1 MVRGKEAPMRAFA
14 RSTAIGF
21 LLVLAAETACGA
33 PKTFVADNFGAKGDG
48 QTMNTIAIQKAI
60 DAAAAVGGTAT
71 LKAGTYLTGS
81 LFLKSGVTLDVP
93 KGVTL
98 IGSESLQ
105 DYPMLP
111 TRIAGIEMTWP
122 SALINVR
129 DQHDVTITGKGTID
143 GDGPVWWKSYW
154 DLRASYEPRG
164 LRWAADYDC
173 RRPRL
178 ILVQNSS
185 SVKLGGGIE
194 LKRSGFWT
202 VQILYSHDVH
212 VDDVVI
218 RNNEGGR
225 GPSTDGIDIDS
236 SHNVLVEHANI
247 DVNDDALC
255 LKAGRDADG
264 LRVNRPTE
272 HIVLRDSIIRSG
284 AAAVTI
290 GSETSGGF
298 RDIEAYNITALHGVP
313 SGVLFKSAHTRG
325 GFAENIRIH
334 DLTLEGVA
342 IPIHITMNWNPSYSY
357 AVIPPGLQDVP
368 PYYKVLATPVPE
380 AQGLPHFRDVH
391 IWNIKAT
398 GAREAFNV
406 SAYPNAPLEDFRLDH
421 LDIETAR
428 AGTIANAKNWTM
440 VDNNIRTA
448 DGSKVTFTDSAVNDT
463 KDVPYGE
470 PK

>member
-1 MVRGKEAPMRAFA
+1 MRAFA
-14 RSTAIGF
+14 RSSTVGF
-21 LLVLAAETACGA
+21 VLALAAGA
-33 PKTFVADNFGAKGDG
+33 VYAAPSTFAANDFGAKGDG
-48 QTMNTIAIQKAI
+48 QTMDTTAIQKAI
-60 DAAAAVGGTAT
+60 DAAAAVGGTVT
-71 LKAGTYLTGS
+71 LKPGTYLTGS
-81 LFLKSGVTLDVP
+81 LFLKSGVTLDMP
-93 KGVTL
+93 EGVTL
-98 IGSESLQ
+98 VGSESLN

-122 SALINVR
+122 AALVNVR
-129 DQHDVTITGKGTID
+129 AQHDVTITGKGTID
-143 GDGPVWWKSYW
+143 GDGPTWWKSYW
-154 DLRASYEPRG
+154 DLRASYEPKG
-164 LRWAADYDC
+164 LRWASDYDC

-178 ILVQNSS
+178 ILIQNSS
-185 SVKLGGGIE
+185 AVKVGGGIE

-236 SHNVLVEHANI
+236 SHNVLVEHADI

-272 HIVLRDSIIRSG
+272 HIVLRDSVIRSG

-298 RDIEAYNITALHGVP
+298 RDIEAYNITALSGVP

-334 DLTLEGVA
+334 DLTLTGVA

-357 AVIPPGLQDVP
+357 AVIPPGLKDVP
-368 PYYKVLATPVPE
+368 AYYKVLATPVPE

-391 IWNIKAT
+391 IWDIKAT

-406 SAYPNAPLEDFRLDH
+406 SAYPNAPLEDFKLDH
-421 LDIETAR
+421 LDIEAAR

-440 VDNNIRTA
+440 VDNKIRTG
-448 DGSKVTFTDSAVNDT
+448 DGSKVTFTDAVVTDT

>member
-1 MVRGKEAPMRAFA
+1 MNTFA
-14 RSTAIGF
+14 RSLAI
-21 LLVLAAETACGA
+21 LSLALASIAFAA
-33 PKTFVADNFGAKGDG
+33 PRTFVANDYGAKGDG
-48 QTMNTIAIQKAI
+48 HTLDTAAIQRAI
-60 DAAAAVGGTAT
+60 DAAAAVGGAVT
-71 LKAGTYLTGS
+71 LNPGTYLTGS
-81 LFLKSGVTLDVP
+81 LFLKSGITLDVP
-93 KGVTL
+93 EGATL
-98 IGSESLQ
+98 IGSESLD

-143 GDGPVWWKSYW
+143 GDGPIWWKSYW
-154 DLRASYEPRG
+154 DLRATYEPKG

-185 SVKLGGGIE
+185 SIHLGGGIL

-202 VQILYSHDVH
+202 VQILFSHDVH
-212 VDDVVI
+212 VDGVTI

-236 SHNVLVEHANI
+236 SHNVLVERADI

-255 LKAGRDADG
+255 LKAGRDSDG

-272 HIVLRDSIIRSG
+272 HIVLRDSIIRHG
-284 AAAVTI
+284 AAAITI

-298 RDIEAYNITALHGVP
+298 RDIEAYNITALSGVP
-313 SGVLFKSAHTRG
+313 SGVLFKSARTRG
-325 GFAENIRIH
+325 GFAEDIRIH

-342 IPIHITMNWNPSYSY
+342 IPIHITMNWDPSYSY
-357 AVIPPGLQDVP
+357 AVIPPGLTKVP
-368 PYYKVLATPVPE
+368 LYYKVLTTPVPE

-398 GAREAFNV
+398 GARQAFNV
-406 SAYPNAPLEDFRLDH
+406 SAYANAPLENFRLDH
-421 LDIETAR
+421 LEIEAAH
-428 AGTIANAKNWTM
+428 AGTIANAKNWTFS
-440 VDNNIRTA
+440 DNNISTA
-448 DGSKVTFTDSAVNDT
+448 DGSKVTFTDAATYDP

-470 PK
+470 PR

>member
-1 MVRGKEAPMRAFA
+1 MNPFSRLVSAFTVLLA
-14 RSTAIGF
+14 FSTAAS
-21 LLVLAAETACGA
+21 AA
-33 PKTFVADNFGAKGDG
+33 PQTFVANDYGAIGDG
-48 QTMNTIAIQKAI
+48 KTMNTAAIQKAI
-60 DAAAAVGGTAT
+60 DAAAAAGGTIT
-71 LKAGTYLTGS
+71 LKPGAYLTGS
-81 LFLKSGVTLDVP
+81 IFLKSGTTLDVP
-93 KGVTL
+93 EGVTL
-98 IGSESLQ
+98 IGSESLA

-122 SALINVR
+122 AALVNVR
-129 DQHDVTITGKGTID
+129 DQHNVTITGKGTID
-143 GDGPVWWKSYW
+143 GDGPIWWKSYW
-154 DLRASYEPRG
+154 DLRASYEPKG
-164 LRWAADYDC
+164 LRWASDYDC

-178 ILVQNSS
+178 LLIQNSS
-185 SVKLGGGIE
+185 DVTLGGGIE

-212 VDDVVI
+212 VDGVVI

-236 SHNVLVEHANI
+236 SHNVLVEHADI

-298 RDIEAYNITALHGVP
+298 RDIEAYNITALKGVP

-325 GFAENIRIH
+325 GFAEDIRIH
-334 DLTLEGVA
+334 NLDLEGVA

-357 AVIPPGLQDVP
+357 AVIPPGLTDVP

-380 AQGLPHFRDVH
+380 ARGLPHFRDIH

-406 SAYPNAPLEDFRLDH
+406 SAYPNAPLENFRLDH
-421 LDIETAR
+421 LDIEAAR
-428 AGTIANAKNWTM
+428 AGTIANAKNWT
-440 VDNNIRTA
+440 VTDNRILTA
-448 DGSKVTFTDSAVNDT
+448 DGSTVKFTDAAVND
-463 KDVPYGE
+463 KEVPYGE